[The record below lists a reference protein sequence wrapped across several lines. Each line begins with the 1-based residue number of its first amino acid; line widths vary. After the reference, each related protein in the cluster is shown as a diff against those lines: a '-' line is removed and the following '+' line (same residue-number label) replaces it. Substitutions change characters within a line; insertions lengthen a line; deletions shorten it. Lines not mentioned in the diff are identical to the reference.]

1 MEATEDTLRA
11 DSRRR
16 AMTHL
21 QILVLAS
28 AVLLANVLLLGPAIA
43 RFIADR
49 SGGPPA
55 ATRTELSAPAGHAHA
70 G

>member
-1 MEATEDTLRA
+1 MEATDDNLRA

-21 QILVLAS
+21 HILVLAS
-28 AVLLANVLLLGPAIA
+28 VVLLANVLLVGPAIA

-49 SGGPPA
+49 SGTPAA
-55 ATRTELSAPAGHAHA
+55 ATRTEGPSPAVHEHA

>member
-21 QILVLAS
+21 HILVLAS
-28 AVLLANVLLLGPAIA
+28 VVLLANVLLVGPAIA
-43 RFIADR
+43 RFVAER
-49 SGGPPA
+49 SGNPA
-55 ATRTELSAPAGHAHA
+55 ASTRVEPSPPQFHQHA